1 MSTNEVIVGVDGSQ
15 TSIDALRWAIDE
27 AKHTGAEVVAVHS
40 WEVPFVGDLT
50 GTAVMPDRR
59 LLEDG
64 AQATLDH
71 VLAAVDTPPNVK
83 VRGEIYE
90 GAAARHL
97 LDRSAN
103 ARLLVVGARGHG
115 GFVGLLVGSVATQ
128 CVNHAVVPVVVV
140 PHTETVDDG
149 PRPS

>member
-1 MSTNEVIVGVDGSQ
+1 MSTNEVIVGVDGSP

-27 AKHTGAEVVAVHS
+27 AKHTGAVVVAVHS

-71 VLAAVDTPPNVK
+71 AIAAAGDHPDVK
-83 VRGEIYE
+83 VRGEVRE
-90 GAAARHL
+90 GAAARNL
-97 LDRSAN
+97 LDRSAD
-103 ARLLVVGARGHG
+103 ARMLVVGARGHG

-140 PHTETVDDG
+140 PHRETVDDG
-149 PRPS
+149 PRAS